1 MWERSKSRLEDE
13 KLDRFGAEL
22 MHAFE
27 ASETEISTAATSPFL
42 YRRIRVRI
50 EAEQR
55 RLAEEGNPWV
65 ALFVQVRRAI
75 PVFALLAVAMLL
87 TSLYLHPGNGP
98 WSSHNGAGT
107 EQQTTLVAGL
117 PAFLQDSQD
126 DVEVS
131 LIGGWHGS
139 QPGQRKE

>member
-1 MWERSKSRLEDE
+1 MWKRSKSRIEDE

-27 ASETEISTAATSPFL
+27 ASETEVSTAATSPFL

-75 PVFALLAVAMLL
+75 PVFALLAMVALVS
-87 TSLYLHPGNGP
+87 SLYLYSDEKRNA
-98 WSSHNGAGT
+98 SD
-107 EQQTTLVAGL
+107 QQMTMVAGL
-117 PAFLQDSQD
+117 PVFLQDSQE
-126 DVEVS
+126 DVEAS
-131 LIGGWHGS
+131 LVGWSGTPS
-139 QPGQRKE
+139 NQSGQRKE

>member
-1 MWERSKSRLEDE
+1 MWSKNRIRIENE

-27 ASETEISTAATSPFL
+27 ASETEVNTAAASPFL
-42 YRRIRVRI
+42 FRRIHVRI

-55 RLAEEGNPWV
+55 RQTEENNPWL

-75 PVFALLAVAMLL
+75 PVFALLAVAALIS
-87 TSLYLHPGNGP
+87 SLYLHSARSQFPVNG
-98 WSSHNGAGT
+98 GT
-107 EQQTTLVAGL
+107 AADQQTTLVAGL

-126 DVEVS
+126 DVDAS
-131 LIGGWHGS
+131 LVGWHGS
-139 QPGQRKE
+139 QQGQRKE